1 MWCERCCCCCCCCC
15 FFFLAFVY
23 AKRFDDRYDKH
34 TNRNVD
40 IKTTNC
46 HIVEGV
52 SENIQDIS

>member
-1 MWCERCCCCCCCCC
+1 MCGVNVVVVVVV

-52 SENIQDIS
+52 SEDIQDIS